1 MQRMPGQF
9 PPNVRPLLNGVPWGE
24 VFPTKAN
31 PPALAID
38 GRTAALRVLRDYT
51 CALQFYRENKPG
63 LPPIAFKIDPANF
76 HIEWPDATQALVFPS
91 IAIYTARA
99 DYNVIG
105 LVSYVEE
112 ETRDVFA
119 LGTVVQ
125 WQAEYIETINVEIWA
140 ETKGQR
146 RGMLAALETA
156 FSPTEQMSGLR
167 FDMPQYYN
175 EKVCFTLM
183 RRELMDTP
191 DSARNRRSAQLE
203 IEMRFNII
211 ALVNYVPLIPQVAIN
226 VDVDQSDNT
235 PIDIVTDSSARLTGD
250 LAALAKQLAG

>member
-1 MQRMPGQF
+1 MPGQF
-9 PPNVRPLLNGVPWGE
+9 PPGSRPLLNGVPWGE
-24 VFPTKAN
+24 VFPSKAN
-31 PPALAID
+31 PPPLAID

-51 CALQFYRENKPG
+51 CALQFYRENAPG
-63 LPPIAFKIDPANF
+63 LPPIPFKVDPANF
-76 HIEWPDATQALVFPS
+76 HIEWPSATQAILFPA
-91 IAIYTARA
+91 IAVYTARA

-112 ETRDVFA
+112 DTRDVFA
-119 LGTVVQ
+119 PGTVVQ
-125 WQAEYIETINVEIWA
+125 WQAEYVETINLEVWA

-146 RGMLAALETA
+146 RGLLAALETA

-167 FDMPQYYN
+167 FDMPEYYN

-183 RRELMDTP
+183 RRELMDSG
-191 DSARNRRSAQLE
+191 DSGRNRRTAQLE

-226 VDVDQSDNT
+226 VDVDQSDNL
-235 PIDIVTDSSARLTGD
+235 PVDILDDPDARLAGYLSD
-250 LAALAKQLAG
+250 LAKQLSG